1 MAEHTLSGKDI
12 LLFIDPTGG
21 TAYSTAVCL
30 NTHSFKTE
38 TNVID
43 STTKCGSDSLIGIA
57 PPETIDFEGVELFDP
72 ASGKISGVD
81 LYTLKQANTVF
92 SWKIAPVTPVTGDEV
107 LTGKG
112 FISSLSKD
120 YAKDAATSFSGT
132 ITVKG
137 ATTQVITT

>member
-12 LLFIDPTGG
+12 LLFIDPLGG

-43 STTKCGSDSLIGIA
+43 STTKCGSDSLMGIA

-72 ASGKISGVD
+72 ATGKISGAD
-81 LYTLKQANTVF
+81 LYTLKQAGTVF
-92 SWKIAPVTPVTGDEV
+92 GWKISASAPVTGDEV

-112 FISSLSKD
+112 FISSLSKE

-137 ATTQVITT
+137 ATTQVITA

>member
-12 LLFIDPTGG
+12 LLLIDPLGG

-30 NTHSFKTE
+30 NTHSFKSE

-43 STTKCGSDSLIGIA
+43 ATTKCGSDSLMGIA

-72 ASGKISGVD
+72 TSGKISGVD

-92 SWKIAPVTPVTGDEV
+92 SWKISPTTPVTGDEV
-107 LTGKG
+107 LSGKG
-112 FISSLSKD
+112 FISSLSKE
-120 YAKDAATSFSGT
+120 YAKDAASSFSGT

-137 ATTQVITT
+137 ATTQVITA

>member
-1 MAEHTLSGKDI
+1 MAEHALSGKDI
-12 LLFIDPTGG
+12 LLLIDPTGG
-21 TAYSTAVCL
+21 TTYSTAVCL

-43 STTKCGSDSLIGIA
+43 ATTKCGSDSLIGIA

-92 SWKIAPVTPVTGDEV
+92 SWKIAPTTPVTGDEV

-112 FISSLSKD
+112 FISSLSKE
-120 YAKDAATSFSGT
+120 YAKDAAASFSGT

-137 ATTQVITT
+137 LTGQVITI